1 MKIEK
6 IDRVSIMVND
16 LDKAVKFFSELLET
30 DFTSLGDVE
39 DMDLRSMVEPSGIE
53 VVSPLS
59 PDGAS
64 ARTLKNRGEGLAM
77 MALKVVDIK
86 QAMAEMES
94 RRIRLI
100 GHSKT
105 DTTEVAIYHPKD
117 AFGVLIEL
125 VAYETKHP
133 VATAMGK

>member
-1 MKIEK
+1 MKIGK

-30 DFTSLGDVE
+30 NFTSLGDVE

-53 VVSPLS
+53 VVAPLS

-64 ARTLKNRGEGLAM
+64 ARTLKIRGEGLAM
-77 MALKVVDIK
+77 IALKVGDIK

-94 RRIRLI
+94 RGIRLI

-105 DTTEVAIYHPKD
+105 GKSEVAIYHPKD